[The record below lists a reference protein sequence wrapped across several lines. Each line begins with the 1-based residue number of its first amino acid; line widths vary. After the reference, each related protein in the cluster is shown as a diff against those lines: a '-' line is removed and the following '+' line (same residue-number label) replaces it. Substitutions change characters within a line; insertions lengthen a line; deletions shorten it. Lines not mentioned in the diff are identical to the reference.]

1 MPRKRK
7 SKLTL
12 GRTYL
17 KEKGKKNTQP
27 TQADLTEDLQI
38 FDADC
43 DDNGYFTLILILLE
57 CLQCIY
63 GEHIICVC
71 QRIYLWKGISATL
84 FFFLV
89 FPT

>member
-17 KEKGKKNTQP
+17 KEKGQKNTKP

-38 FDADC
+38 FDGDC
-43 DDNGYFTLILILLE
+43 DSLN
-57 CLQCIY
+57 CIY
-63 GEHIICVC
+63 SIKFKYCDK
-71 QRIYLWKGISATL
+71 YM
-84 FFFLV
+84 
-89 FPT
+89 